1 MHNMFSALELTS
13 DLLLYA
19 MRLLYPN
26 DKLPHIAPSKASLP
40 PRATCSL
47 LSTQYFYHLSH
58 SPTVGTVA
66 LTICIFQF

>member
-1 MHNMFSALELTS
+1 MFSALELTS

-26 DKLPHIAPSKASLP
+26 DKLSHIAPNKASLP

-47 LSTQYFYHLSH
+47 LLKKLDSF
-58 SPTVGTVA
+58 
-66 LTICIFQF
+66 